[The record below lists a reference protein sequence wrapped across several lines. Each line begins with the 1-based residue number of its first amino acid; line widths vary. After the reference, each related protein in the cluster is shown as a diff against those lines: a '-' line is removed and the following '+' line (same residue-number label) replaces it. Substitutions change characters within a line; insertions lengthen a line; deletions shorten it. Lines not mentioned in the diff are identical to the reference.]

1 MRGMRLRHLSTL
13 SARRNSKLCINQRC
27 YTHQDQDIKI
37 KIPFCID
44 NIVHMASGGPLGSN
58 LAQNAPKMAKK
69 YPKSIFKRKTIGG
82 HGHRLRLGVGP
93 IPKFFTFPIYDNYRT
108 YVPKSLT
115 QPFSNPSPGGS
126 DPSPTRTRTRTGQ
139 TSFFRLAL
147 PFLHRTHG
155 TWELY

>member
-13 SARRNSKLCINQRC
+13 SARRNSKLCRGINQRF
-27 YTHQDQDIKI
+27 YTHQVWTPK
-37 KIPFCID
+37 KTPFCID
-44 NIVHMASGGPLGSN
+44 NIVQMASGGPLGSN

-93 IPKFFTFPIYDNYRT
+93 IPKFFTFPIYDNFRT

-115 QPFSNPSPGGS
+115 QPFSNPSHGGS
-126 DPSPTRTRTRTGQ
+126 DPSPTRSRTGP
-139 TSFFRLAL
+139 TSFFRIAL

>member
-13 SARRNSKLCINQRC
+13 SARRNSKLCRGINQRF
-27 YTHQDQDIKI
+27 YTHQVWTLK

-82 HGHRLRLGVGP
+82 LGHRLRLGVGP
-93 IPKFFTFPIYDNYRT
+93 IPKFFTFPIY
-108 YVPKSLT
+108 VPTCQKVL
-115 QPFSNPSPGGS
+115 PNPSPTLLLGVGTLPQLGPVPEPVQHLFS
-126 DPSPTRTRTRTGQ
+126 DLHFLSSIARTGLGNCI
-139 TSFFRLAL
+139 R
-147 PFLHRTHG
+147 
-155 TWELY
+155 